1 MLVILLMF
9 QIAVAQEGDDFLIR
23 LPNGRSIMLPWKN
36 CSDCRHPQCNGFCPT
51 SASHR
56 CMKIV
61 ITKKRCSCQLAKNAI
76 QSRRLRQV
84 NSPHLNAQ
92 DLSRSTYQVSSESFP
107 KSHSHSRIL
116 GESTPASR
124 ARLLTGFLPSTSN
137 LPQELT
143 PEQEIKFFEIEQAK
157 KETVSRTS
165 TSVGGSGAMTA
176 TSLDVTRSIKSYNF
190 EAPDSPSKQVRR
202 QMCYE
207 CVVPNCNAT
216 CPSQY
221 DCKPSSAKVI
231 ANSICR
237 CLKLE
242 RAASSGWVGGRYP
255 PRDITGIDADVILE
269 LEEARSLGLDVS
281 D

>member
-1 MLVILLMF
+1 MLVMLLMF
-9 QIAVAQEGDDFLIR
+9 QIAVAQRGDDFLIK
-23 LPNGRSIMLPWKN
+23 LPNGNSILLPWKD
-36 CSDCRHPQCNGFCPT
+36 CSDCKHPQCNGFCST
-51 SASHR
+51 SANHR
-56 CMKIV
+56 CMKIA
-61 ITKKRCSCQLAKNAI
+61 ITKKRCSCQLVKNAI
-76 QSRRLRQV
+76 QSRRLRQI
-84 NSPHLNAQ
+84 NSSHLHAQ
-92 DLSRSTYQVSSESFP
+92 
-107 KSHSHSRIL
+107 IL
-116 GESTPASR
+116 NEFAPASR
-124 ARLLTGFLPSTSN
+124 PRLLSGFLPSTSN

-143 PEQEIKFFEIEQAK
+143 PEQEVKFFEIEQAGNQSSK
-157 KETVSRTS
+157 ASP
-165 TSVGGSGAMTA
+165 SVAGSGAMTLA
-176 TSLDVTRSIKSYNF
+176 LDVTRSINNF
-190 EAPDSPSKQVRR
+190 KNDALDSPSKQIRK

-269 LEEARSLGLDVS
+269 IEEAKGLGLDVS